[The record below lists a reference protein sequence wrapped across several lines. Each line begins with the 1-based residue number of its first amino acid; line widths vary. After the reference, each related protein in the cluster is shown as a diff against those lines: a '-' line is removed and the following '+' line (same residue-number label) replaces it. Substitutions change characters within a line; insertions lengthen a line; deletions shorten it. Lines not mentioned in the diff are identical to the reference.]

1 MKDMNLS
8 ASVRY
13 IGAQDDDLDLF
24 ESQYPVPNGMTYNSY
39 LILDEKVA
47 VFDTADQ
54 RKTDE
59 WMENLT
65 RELAGRTPDYLI
77 VQHMEPDHSAGI
89 LEIAE
94 AYPEMKIVGNA
105 KTFPMMTAFLGTDL
119 SGRAVIVKEG
129 DTLELGA
136 HTLQFIMAPMIH
148 WPEVMMT
155 YERSEKILF
164 SADAFGT
171 FGTIEKQ
178 EDDWACEARRYYFN
192 IVGKYGAQVQGLL
205 KKAAALEIEKIA
217 PLHGPVLTEDLGFY
231 IGKYQVWSS
240 YEPEDPGVTIACAG
254 VHGNTLAAAKM
265 LGEMLQARGV
275 KVKLFDLT
283 RDDMSEVM
291 EDAFR
296 YDRLVLAATTYD
308 GELFPVMHDFL
319 YHLKM
324 KNYRNRTVGVIE
336 NGSWAPQAGKKMLE
350 GLAALKDVTVLEP
363 VVTVKSALSPESE
376 EQLAHLAEALA
387 AEK

>member
-283 RDDMSEVM
+283 RDDMSEAM